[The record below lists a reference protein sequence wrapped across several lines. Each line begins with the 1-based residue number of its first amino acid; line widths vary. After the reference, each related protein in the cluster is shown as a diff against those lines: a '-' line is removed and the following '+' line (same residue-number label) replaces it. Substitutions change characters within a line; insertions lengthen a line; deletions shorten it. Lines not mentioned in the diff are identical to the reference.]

1 MLLQHPNSDAQSPHL
16 SASGEGSLPLVSLS
30 LCPLGLGNQGAQ
42 SEGSHMV
49 S

>member
-16 SASGEGSLPLVSLS
+16 SASGEGSLLLESLS
-30 LCPLGLGNQGAQ
+30 LRPLGLRDQEAQ
-42 SEGSHMV
+42 SEGSHTV